1 MGNFPS
7 VVKKAFD
14 KLFGLKQMRV
24 RLRTRTSALCR
35 HVETRSLCAR
45 ELNTDGE
52 FVVVGHFRSQGCH
65 AGSGRSGQDDNPV
78 QTPHR
83 RSAEHGAHNRCAP
96 CAA

>member
-24 RLRTRTSALCR
+24 RLRTRTSASCR

-45 ELNTDGE
+45 KLNTDSE
-52 FVVVGHFRSQGCH
+52 FVVVGHHTSFPRLSCWVWTQR
-65 AGSGRSGQDDNPV
+65 A
-78 QTPHR
+78 R
-83 RSAEHGAHNRCAP
+83 RQSCTNSTSEKC
-96 CAA
+96 